1 MLEGREVIIELLHRD
16 FGINLGGGDVRM
28 AKNPT
33 DALDG
38 YPLVECQH
46 GKTMSGAMQSD
57 MFVESTF
64 VHHPMNPFGHR
75 AVFHRGENG
84 LSILMVFSD
93 DFQWDVKQ
101 LYLEGYLGLMP
112 FGDDPGSTVD
122 GDDIRRLEF
131 FHVDEGQSGER
142 CKYKDVA
149 REVEGG
155 FLEVMVHQLGYLFF
169 RQIFPWSDILGDME
183 LAEGIP
189 FDKSSGMGSGD
200 HPLEQLASQ
209 PDSTAVQASVGTEV
223 SAEVV
228 DELGHEL
235 RQLDVADLHPVLE
248 ESGRILPPLLHGPK

>member
-46 GKTMSGAMQSD
+46 GKAMSGAMQSD

-101 LYLEGYLGLMP
+101 LYLEGYLGLMSL
-112 FGDDPGSTVD
+112 GDDPSSTVD
-122 GDDIRRLEF
+122 GDDIRRFKFL
-131 FHVDEGQSGER
+131 HVNKCQTGESS
-142 CKYKDVA
+142 KYKNVA
-149 REVEGG
+149 REVERR
-155 FLEVMVHQLGYLFF
+155 FLKVMSH
-169 RQIFPWSDILGDME
+169 
-183 LAEGIP
+183 
-189 FDKSSGMGSGD
+189 
-200 HPLEQLASQ
+200 
-209 PDSTAVQASVGTEV
+209 
-223 SAEVV
+223 
-228 DELGHEL
+228 
-235 RQLDVADLHPVLE
+235 
-248 ESGRILPPLLHGPK
+248 

>member
-46 GKTMSGAMQSD
+46 GKAMSGAMQSD

-101 LYLEGYLGLMP
+101 LYLKGYLGLMP

-122 GDDIRRLEF
+122 SDDIRRFKFL
-131 FHVDEGQSGER
+131 HVNKCQTSESG
-142 CKYKDVA
+142 KYKNVA

-155 FLEVMVHQLGYLFF
+155 FLEVMRHQQTDFLFC
-169 RQIFPWSDILGDME
+169 QIFPRTDILADME

-200 HPLEQLASQ
+200 HPLEQLAGE
-209 PDSTAVQASVGTEV
+209 PDGTAVQASVGTEV

-248 ESGRILPPLLHGPK
+248 EGCHIFPPLLHGPK

>member
-122 GDDIRRLEF
+122 GDDIRWLEF
-131 FHVDEGQSGER
+131 LHVNEGQTCEC
-142 CKYKDVA
+142 CKYKNVA
-149 REVEGG
+149 REVECW
-155 FLEVMVHQLGYLFF
+155 FLEVMRHQQGDFFF
-169 RQIFPWSDILGDME
+169 RQIFPRTDILGDME

-189 FDKSSGMGSGD
+189 FDETSGMGSGD
-200 HPLEQLASQ
+200 DTLEQLASQ
-209 PDSTAVQASVGTEV
+209 PDGTASQSPVCTEV

-228 DELGHEL
+228 DELWHEL

>member
-1 MLEGREVIIELLHRD
+1 
-16 FGINLGGGDVRM
+16 
-28 AKNPT
+28 
-33 DALDG
+33 
-38 YPLVECQH
+38 
-46 GKTMSGAMQSD
+46 
-57 MFVESTF
+57 
-64 VHHPMNPFGHR
+64 MNPFGHR

-169 RQIFPWSDILGDME
+169 RQVFSRTDILGDME

-189 FDKSSGMGSGD
+189 LDETSGMGSGD
-200 HPLEQLASQ
+200 DTLEQLAGE
-209 PDSTAVQASVGTEV
+209 PDGTTPQTTVRAKIDTEV
-223 SAEVV
+223 I
-228 DELGHEL
+228 DELRHEL
-235 RQLDVADLHPVLE
+235 H
-248 ESGRILPPLLHGPK
+248 

>member
-46 GKTMSGAMQSD
+46 GKAMSGAMQSD

-122 GDDIRRLEF
+122 SDDIRRFKFL
-131 FHVDEGQSGER
+131 HVNKCQTSESG
-142 CKYKDVA
+142 KYKNVA
-149 REVEGG
+149 REVECRFFKVMRHQQTD
-155 FLEVMVHQLGYLFF
+155 FLFC
-169 RQIFPWSDILGDME
+169 QIFPRTDILGDME

-189 FDKSSGMGSGD
+189 LDETSGMGSGD
-200 HPLEQLASQ
+200 DTLEQLAGE
-209 PDSTAVQASVGTEV
+209 PDGTAVQASVGTEV

-248 ESGRILPPLLHGPK
+248 EGCHILPPLLHGPK